1 MDSESLD
8 RCIQAALA
16 DLYPPFQATSPTVLC
31 QVLSVVESCFRG
43 DGLQYLIHFLLPAK
57 QLLQSVQQ
65 DACLPFSGLLFRHE
79 GWPLCIH
86 EKIVVQLCP
95 LDPRLLQP
103 GDFYL
108 LVSPPAAPPISR
120 SRYTAPCRRSVTPP
134 PRLLLCSCL
143 AAGPDVEQQE
153 VTTVALRTLFTM
165 AWLDSVNRDR
175 EQRGGPRLERCLL
188 SAHGDVF
195 RVPWEDLVYP
205 QFISRTNHRDD
216 EKTSVKSRDT
226 NSHGQEVEV
235 LPSRSSQSA
244 ASSDGEESEGEYVE
258 LTELP
263 RFSPQKGSLTQS
275 ISLQNR
281 ARSSNQIC
289 AHTRTYAATHMCR
302 SGSQA
307 EPAEGTA
314 SHKDTLNLHPETETC
329 TKLEEGGKEEEG
341 RGQEELRCEA
351 VCEKEKR
358 KGEVKKEQQLETRR
372 PEIEEKSDEKVKG
385 GGEELPLI
393 AEEAEIKVEMR
404 EETEEERQVTT
415 ERRKEGR
422 DGGKEMTEQRETFQD
437 SYFERIT
444 GETKHEGSYSGSFP
458 QEEFYLDD
466 VLKQKPIEISFSE
479 NKAQQSC
486 TEGFYFENNSLQICP
501 ESSYSEG
508 AQEPVP
514 QNSYSESNK
523 QINLKDS
530 YFEVTVQTCCS
541 RDSYFKNPLLKY
553 TENGGPQAEDFYS
566 ENALLVQAQ
575 KPYFENKAL
584 HDNTMSKIT
593 TRADCQDSYSG
604 NTVETQPEDPNSEN
618 NQQQTQP
625 EYLTPESTIQ
635 AQPEDSYSESVLLT
649 QPRDSYS
656 ESVLLTQ
663 PRDSYSESVL
673 QTQPGDSCSES
684 VLQTQPADSYSES
697 VLQKQPGNSYSES
710 VLQKQPGNSYSESVL
725 QTQPRDS
732 YSESVLQTQPGDSY
746 SESVLQ
752 TQPGDSYLESTIQT
766 PFKDS
771 YSERTAPTSSE
782 DSYFENNSK
791 NAWPENCQH
800 GSTAEAHPEGS
811 YSEGVPQ
818 SEDHYFE
825 GRGFTRPAV
834 ESGSLLGSD
843 PRQSPLAPAAS
854 PGPTQPKGSYS
865 EGGQRGGGE
874 AAGGGSAEHQHEDV
888 SSEPPAVPSAAQRPT
903 EPEHPPAAPTVTVQ
917 NPHSSFH
924 SVLLKSGAVC
934 LPGSRDRGG
943 RALLTVC
950 PAHSVWTHPECDSA
964 ELLRLLL
971 FYTSTLRK
979 ETLTLGLTVLVDTRR
994 APPAPAL
1001 FSALGLLQEDHPGS
1015 IHAVLILA
1023 IKDSCLHLDKPAAT
1037 PVEVVSSLK
1046 SLQKHVELQ
1055 QLPAD
1060 FGGSFIFSQSSWI
1073 AFRTRVQQLT
1083 NQCNSVVDLLQKAI
1097 RALQGTP
1104 LPAVATDAQVLLSR
1118 DEAVMHSILQ
1128 DARLLQL
1135 QQEGGA
1141 SLSWLRR
1148 EEAGGASEQQREAV
1162 RAVASLYD
1170 QVDELLHCLVTLSNS
1185 RTQEI
1190 HFILDFWNLED
1201 GFSQVRAWLEE
1212 EGEVHLKTLEEP
1224 ADSLELLNKKQLDFK
1239 EFYATAYDQCKRGE
1253 ELLGR
1258 LERWNDMSSSNLQA
1272 YELKVHSFWAQLQD
1286 FSQRVKSTGQNIE
1299 RTVQLYCFLDQAY
1312 AWAFE
1317 GMRQL
1322 AAISMD
1328 DCTHPETCSAAIG
1341 RLEEYRQKHPPIPDA
1356 RFQEMKAEAGELRG
1370 EPGLYQWSFAWSK
1383 CQETRATLDRK
1394 MEAALRTR
1402 DSAYRR
1408 RSDSSASL
1416 SSTSSRRTLSGLWAS
1431 RKNSTCSPE
1440 EGPSS
1445 SPPVTPQHTPLLQ
1458 RLFRSSSSEESADQ
1472 GDVST
1477 PRFSRLNSSPS
1488 FSPPC
1493 SSPSFLSFSRRQQLR
1508 KTQSFDCPP
1517 TPQGPRC
1524 GPSPR
1529 TLSEPPPRGNTG
1541 VFIRGLEVSSTAA
1554 ADRALCSRTG
1564 AQSWAGPPPDTP
1576 GTPAGDARPRGRKL
1590 RHIVEEMVTT
1600 EREYVRSLHYII
1612 HHYFPEM
1619 DRADLPQDLR
1629 GKRSIVFGNLEKLLD
1644 FHSQFFLKELEACWR
1659 HPLRV
1664 PHCFLRHQEQFSL
1677 YALYSKNKP
1686 KSDALLASHGHAFF
1700 RRKQL
1705 ELEDKMDLS
1714 SYLLKPIQRMSKYAL
1729 LLTDLMKE
1737 VGVAQEAELGALQAA
1752 TSMVK
1757 FQLRHGNDLLAMDA
1771 IRDCDVNLKEQG
1783 QLIRQDEFTVWSGRR
1798 KCQRHVFLFQ
1808 ELVLFSKL
1816 RKVEGGLDVFIY
1828 KQSYKTADIGLTE
1841 STGDS
1846 GLRFE
1851 IWFRRRTSK
1860 NQTFIFQ
1867 APSAEVKRAWTGDIA
1882 RILWTQATRNKEM
1895 RLKEMVSMGVGSKPF
1910 LDIQPSDA
1918 AISNRAVHI
1927 MKTRGART
1935 RASIAVS
1942 AFDHSHPFQRGAV
1955 TPEGPASGPSSSSLL
1970 GPLNLHMYGHDTHL
1984 CSESLPPP
1992 DSSFSSCIEEDEQEH
2007 ETSSQPSM
2015 TTESSGSSSRCLS
2028 GSTGSDSGC
2037 VSSHLQEALPG
2048 DTNPIQALSSPSSS
2062 NKPHLNYL
2070 TADAAAVV
2078 GPATTL

>member
-1 MDSESLD
+1 DSESLD

-226 NSHGQEVEV
+226 NSH
-235 LPSRSSQSA
+235 

-358 KGEVKKEQQLETRR
+358 K
-372 PEIEEKSDEKVKG
+372 
-385 GGEELPLI
+385 
-393 AEEAEIKVEMR
+393 
-404 EETEEERQVTT
+404 
-415 ERRKEGR
+415 
-422 DGGKEMTEQRETFQD
+422 
-437 SYFERIT
+437 
-444 GETKHEGSYSGSFP
+444 
-458 QEEFYLDD
+458 DD

-514 QNSYSESNK
+514 QNSYSEK
-523 QINLKDS
+523 
-530 YFEVTVQTCCS
+530 
-541 RDSYFKNPLLKY
+541 
-553 TENGGPQAEDFYS
+553 
-566 ENALLVQAQ
+566 
-575 KPYFENKAL
+575 
-584 HDNTMSKIT
+584 
-593 TRADCQDSYSG
+593 
-604 NTVETQPEDPNSEN
+604 
-618 NQQQTQP
+618 
-625 EYLTPESTIQ
+625 
-635 AQPEDSYSESVLLT
+635 
-649 QPRDSYS
+649 
-656 ESVLLTQ
+656 
-663 PRDSYSESVL
+663 
-673 QTQPGDSCSES
+673 S

-874 AAGGGSAEHQHEDV
+874 AAGGGSAEHQHEGTGTSSIPFCQSDSHLPKLLPLLQLADTFLIQISNPAERCVFVFPDV

-1299 RTVQLYCFLDQAY
+1299 RTVQLYCFLDQVGEVAGKDPSLVPEMEFLPFKMFASLVPLLVRLHSHNQEDQNQAHQRKCTLQDRKSSSCHIGVHY
-1312 AWAFE
+1312 VWELWTAI
-1317 GMRQL
+1317 RP
-1322 AAISMD
+1322 AAL
-1328 DCTHPETCSAAIG
+1328 CE
-1341 RLEEYRQKHPPIPDA
+1341 
-1356 RFQEMKAEAGELRG
+1356 
-1370 EPGLYQWSFAWSK
+1370 
-1383 CQETRATLDRK
+1383 RATEFGRTGSPGKSVCPGRARTVSSHSGFGAVRNSAQSLETVQTITWICVSCPNK
-1394 MEAALRTR
+1394 IKAAVIPTHLR
-1402 DSAYRR
+1402 
-1408 RSDSSASL
+1408 SASL
-1416 SSTSSRRTLSGLWAS
+1416 QRFPHGFMFSC
-1431 RKNSTCSPE
+1431 RKFSAIHDSMSKMHFKSVLTD
-1440 EGPSS
+1440 
-1445 SPPVTPQHTPLLQ
+1445 
-1458 RLFRSSSSEESADQ
+1458 SSSSGDTVLSGATASMADCSLLLKCSTIKSHDAENKKLKFSGEASVRTTGASAPSQ
-1472 GDVST
+1472 VSVK
-1477 PRFSRLNSSPS
+1477 RRQSKLLSKMSS
-1488 FSPPC
+1488 FTIKDLFKRERMFKTAKFKTVRVC
-1493 SSPSFLSFSRRQQLR
+1493 RWIDLSFLSGNNFR
-1508 KTQSFDCPP
+1508 
-1517 TPQGPRC
+1517 TPVCVAMR
-1524 GPSPR
+1524 
-1529 TLSEPPPRGNTG
+1529 
-1541 VFIRGLEVSSTAA
+1541 
-1554 ADRALCSRTG
+1554 
-1564 AQSWAGPPPDTP
+1564 
-1576 GTPAGDARPRGRKL
+1576 PAGGRGVQTSRDSSGLISHGFWCGQTNTKPEPCWLDPAGFDDASDSGMSGTTSGVHVNTTFELSVETKRFLLKPRRRNSLRRRKV
-1590 RHIVEEMVTT
+1590 HDFYQT
-1600 EREYVRSLHYII
+1600 ETRVAEGTSERSFTPIL
-1612 HHYFPEM
+1612 
-1619 DRADLPQDLR
+1619 
-1629 GKRSIVFGNLEKLLD
+1629 V
-1644 FHSQFFLKELEACWR
+1644 
-1659 HPLRV
+1659 HPLTAV
-1664 PHCFLRHQEQFSL
+1664 SGGGTHGLFIYDNYIYMHSFLDWMEKESSKNVTINLSVLEQQEQFSL

-1927 MKTRGART
+1927 MKT
-1935 RASIAVS
+1935 
-1942 AFDHSHPFQRGAV
+1942 
-1955 TPEGPASGPSSSSLL
+1955 
-1970 GPLNLHMYGHDTHL
+1970 
-1984 CSESLPPP
+1984 
-1992 DSSFSSCIEEDEQEH
+1992 
-2007 ETSSQPSM
+2007 
-2015 TTESSGSSSRCLS
+2015 
-2028 GSTGSDSGC
+2028 
-2037 VSSHLQEALPG
+2037 
-2048 DTNPIQALSSPSSS
+2048 
-2062 NKPHLNYL
+2062 
-2070 TADAAAVV
+2070 
-2078 GPATTL
+2078 